1 MILNKSV
8 IFFWQKQCLYEEE
21 LSFPNI
27 IYNKI
32 LTLIPYSVCL
42 KYLFWYSIWLV
53 WHFFHF
59 LSAWSFFFIS
69 DLYEAFLLGGGFF
82 QFLIAWR
89 LSPISLLQKKIYLI
103 YLFAQRFFSCHI
115 CMVEYCWNFFHLY
128 LNMDICKRILF
139 RENPT

>member
-1 MILNKSV
+1 MILNPSV
-8 IFFWQKQCLYEEE
+8 IFFWQKQWLHEEE

-32 LTLIPYSVCL
+32 LTSIPYSVCL

-53 WHFFHF
+53 WHFFDF
-59 LSAWSFFFIS
+59 LCAWSFFFIS
-69 DLYEAFLLGGGFF
+69 DLYEAFLFGGGFF

-89 LSPISLLQKKIYLI
+89 FFPISLLQKKSIWFSYLPSVFFMS
-103 YLFAQRFFSCHI
+103 YLHGWI
-115 CMVEYCWNFFHLY
+115 LMIFFHLY